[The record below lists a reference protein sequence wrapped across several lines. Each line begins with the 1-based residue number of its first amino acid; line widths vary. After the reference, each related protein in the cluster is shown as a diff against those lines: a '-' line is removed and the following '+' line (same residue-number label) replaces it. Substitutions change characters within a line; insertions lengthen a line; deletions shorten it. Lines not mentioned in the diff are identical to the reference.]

1 LIDLLRKSAPTEEA
15 ETRLI
20 GHPAP
25 APAPSDLVRKANAYL
40 HQNLARPVRLADL
53 AQNVRA
59 SVSTL
64 SHRYHAET
72 GETPMNHLMRLR
84 MDRIKA
90 LLTGGQ
96 KLATIAEVTGFSNIA
111 HLSATF
117 KRIEGVSPRA
127 YRQCILRAIS

>member
-1 LIDLLRKSAPTEEA
+1 
-15 ETRLI
+15 
-20 GHPAP
+20 
-25 APAPSDLVRKANAYL
+25 
-40 HQNLARPVRLADL
+40 
-53 AQNVRA
+53 
-59 SVSTL
+59 
-64 SHRYHAET
+64 
-72 GETPMNHLMRLR
+72 MRLR

-127 YRQCILRAIS
+127 YRQGIQREIS